1 MIFCFYYFSL
11 SFKMILIFL
20 MVMNLIVIAIIL
32 GIILGFLFKIIPFGE
47 EFGRLLITLGK
58 LFSNFLSFIVPLLV
72 VGLVAPGI
80 GHLGKDAGKLLLI
93 TVAIAYIFTL
103 FSGFGTYFVTSLIY
117 PFMLDN
123 ATIFQTNAH
132 VENSIAPYFTLDM
145 PPVLSVTSALI
156 FAFVIG
162 FGLAVT
168 KTDKLMDVID
178 DLRII
183 INKIIVSVIIPLL
196 PFYILT
202 IFMNIT
208 YVGEIGKVLS
218 VFVKIIIL
226 IFILTVVLLLIFFSI
241 AGLVAKKNPIHLLRK
256 MMPAYITAL
265 GTSSSAATIPVTL
278 EATLSNGVRR
288 SIASFVIPLCATINL
303 SGSMLKIVACAFAI
317 IYTHGMVIEYKVV
330 EEIKPATE
338 ITASASI
345 NDAGE
350 KSKVNVVEK
359 REVVKRTEIT
369 FGVIVAFIFTLA
381 VAMVAAP
388 GVPGGAIV
396 TAQAALVGVLGFSPE
411 LYAVMVALYLVMD
424 SFGTAT
430 NVTGD
435 GAVAII
441 IDKIYKHDH
450 HITEDETE
458 A

>member
-1 MIFCFYYFSL
+1 MNNTDSQNNDKVKFQSAL
-11 SFKMILIFL
+11 LIK
-20 MVMNLIVIAIIL
+20 IVIAIIL
-32 GIILGFLFKIIPFGE
+32 GIILGFLFQVLPFGE
-47 EFGRLLITLGK
+47 VLGKILMTLSK

-93 TVAIAYIFTL
+93 TIAIAYAFTL

-123 ATIFQTNAH
+123 ATIFQTDAH

-156 FAFVIG
+156 FAFVVG

-178 DLRII
+178 DLRTI

-226 IFILTVVLLLIFFSI
+226 IFILTVILLLIFFSV
-241 AGLVAKKNPIHLLRK
+241 AGIIAKKNPIQLLRK
-256 MMPAYITAL
+256 MMPAYLTAL

-330 EEIKPATE
+330 EEVKPATE

-350 KSKVNVVEK
+350 KSKVNVIEK

-396 TAQAALVGVLGFSPE
+396 TAQAALVGVLGFSQE

-435 GAVAII
+435 GAVAVI

>member
-1 MIFCFYYFSL
+1 
-11 SFKMILIFL
+11 
-20 MVMNLIVIAIIL
+20 MNNTDSQNKDKLKFQSALLVKIVIAIIL

-93 TVAIAYIFTL
+93 TIAIAYAFTL

>member
-1 MIFCFYYFSL
+1 MNNTDSQNNDKVKFQSAL
-11 SFKMILIFL
+11 LIK
-20 MVMNLIVIAIIL
+20 IVIAIIL
-32 GIILGFLFKIIPFGE
+32 GIILGLLFQVLPFGE
-47 EFGRLLITLGK
+47 VLGKILMTLSK

-93 TVAIAYIFTL
+93 TIAIAYAFTL

-123 ATIFQTNAH
+123 ATIFQTDAH

-208 YVGEIGKVLS
+208 YVGEIGKVLV
-218 VFVKIIIL
+218 VFIKIIIL

-241 AGLVAKKNPIHLLRK
+241 AGIVAKKNPITLLRK

-278 EATLSNGVRR
+278 EATLSNGVRH

-396 TAQAALVGVLGFSPE
+396 TAQAALTSVLGFSPE
-411 LYAVMVALYLVMD
+411 LYGLMFALYIVMD

-435 GAVAII
+435 GAVAVI

>member
-1 MIFCFYYFSL
+1 
-11 SFKMILIFL
+11 
-20 MVMNLIVIAIIL
+20 MNNTDSQNKDKLKFQSALLVKIVIAIIL

-241 AGLVAKKNPIHLLRK
+241 AGLVAKKNPIQLLRK

>member
-1 MIFCFYYFSL
+1 
-11 SFKMILIFL
+11 
-20 MVMNLIVIAIIL
+20 MNNTDSQNKDKLKFQSALLVKIVIAIIL

-208 YVGEIGKVLS
+208 YIGEIGKVLV
-218 VFVKIIIL
+218 VFIKIIIL

-241 AGLVAKKNPIHLLRK
+241 AGIVAKKNPIHLLRK

-330 EEIKPATE
+330 EEVKPATE

-396 TAQAALVGVLGFSPE
+396 TAQAALTSVLGFSPE
-411 LYAVMVALYLVMD
+411 LYGLMFALYIVMD

>member
-1 MIFCFYYFSL
+1 MNNTDSQNNDKVKFQSAL
-11 SFKMILIFL
+11 LIK
-20 MVMNLIVIAIIL
+20 IVIAIIL
-32 GIILGFLFKIIPFGE
+32 GIILGLLFQVLPFGE
-47 EFGRLLITLGK
+47 VLGKILMTLSK

-93 TVAIAYIFTL
+93 TIAIAYAFTL

-123 ATIFQTNAH
+123 ATIFQTDAH

-208 YVGEIGKVLS
+208 YVGEIGKVLV
-218 VFVKIIIL
+218 VFIKIIIL

-241 AGLVAKKNPIHLLRK
+241 AGIVAKKNPITLLRK

-278 EATLSNGVRR
+278 EATLSNGVRH

-330 EEIKPATE
+330 EEVKPATE

-396 TAQAALVGVLGFSPE
+396 TAQAVLTSVLGFSPE
-411 LYAVMVALYLVMD
+411 LYGLMFALYIVMD

>member
-1 MIFCFYYFSL
+1 MNNTDSQNNDKVKFQSAL
-11 SFKMILIFL
+11 LIK
-20 MVMNLIVIAIIL
+20 IVIAIIL
-32 GIILGFLFKIIPFGE
+32 GIILGLLFQVLPFGE
-47 EFGRLLITLGK
+47 VLGKILMTLSK

-93 TVAIAYIFTL
+93 TIAIAYAFTL

-123 ATIFQTNAH
+123 ATIFQTDAH

-208 YVGEIGKVLS
+208 YVGEIGKVLV
-218 VFVKIIIL
+218 VFIKIIIL

-241 AGLVAKKNPIHLLRK
+241 AD
-256 MMPAYITAL
+256 
-265 GTSSSAATIPVTL
+265 SSSAFNILFNSRYCCQKEPYY
-278 EATLSNGVRR
+278 
-288 SIASFVIPLCATINL
+288 
-303 SGSMLKIVACAFAI
+303 AF
-317 IYTHGMVIEYKVV
+317 K
-330 EEIKPATE
+330 KND
-338 ITASASI
+338 ASI
-345 NDAGE
+345 FNSIGD
-350 KSKVNVVEK
+350 
-359 REVVKRTEIT
+359 I
-369 FGVIVAFIFTLA
+369 IFSSYNSRDIRSYIIKWCSPFYCKFCYTTLC
-381 VAMVAAP
+381 
-388 GVPGGAIV
+388 
-396 TAQAALVGVLGFSPE
+396 
-411 LYAVMVALYLVMD
+411 Y
-424 SFGTAT
+424 
-430 NVTGD
+430 N
-435 GAVAII
+435 
-441 IDKIYKHDH
+441 
-450 HITEDETE
+450 
-458 A
+458 

>member
-1 MIFCFYYFSL
+1 
-11 SFKMILIFL
+11 
-20 MVMNLIVIAIIL
+20 MNNTDSQNKDKLKFQSALLVKIVIAIIL

-58 LFSNFLSFIVPLLV
+58 LFSNFLSFIVPLWV

-330 EEIKPATE
+330 EEVKPATE

>member
-1 MIFCFYYFSL
+1 MNNTDSQNNDKVKFQSAL
-11 SFKMILIFL
+11 LIK
-20 MVMNLIVIAIIL
+20 IVIAIIL
-32 GIILGFLFKIIPFGE
+32 GIILGLLFQVLPFGE
-47 EFGRLLITLGK
+47 VLGKILMTLSK

-93 TVAIAYIFTL
+93 TIAIAYAFTL

-123 ATIFQTNAH
+123 ATIFQTDAH

-208 YVGEIGKVLS
+208 YVGEIGKVLV
-218 VFVKIIIL
+218 VFIKIIIL
-226 IFILTVVLLLIFFSI
+226 IFILTVVLLLIFFSV
-241 AGLVAKKNPIHLLRK
+241 AGIIAKKNPIQLLRK
-256 MMPAYITAL
+256 MMPAYLTAL

-330 EEIKPATE
+330 EEVKPATE

-396 TAQAALVGVLGFSPE
+396 TAQAVLTSVLGFSPE
-411 LYAVMVALYLVMD
+411 LYGLMFALYIVMD

-435 GAVAII
+435 GAVAVI

>member
-1 MIFCFYYFSL
+1 M
-11 SFKMILIFL
+11 LIK
-20 MVMNLIVIAIIL
+20 IVIAIIL
-32 GIILGFLFKIIPFGE
+32 GIILGFLFQVLPFGE
-47 EFGRLLITLGK
+47 VLGKILMTLSK

-93 TVAIAYIFTL
+93 TIAIAYAFTL

-132 VENSIAPYFTLDM
+132 VDSSIAPYFTLDM

-156 FAFVIG
+156 FAFVVG

-226 IFILTVVLLLIFFSI
+226 IFILTVILLLIFFSV
-241 AGLVAKKNPIHLLRK
+241 AGIIAKKNPIQLLRK
-256 MMPAYITAL
+256 MMPAYLTAL

-330 EEIKPATE
+330 EEVKPATE

-396 TAQAALVGVLGFSPE
+396 TAQAALVGVLGFSQE

-435 GAVAII
+435 GAVAVI

>member
-1 MIFCFYYFSL
+1 MNNTDSQNNDKVKFQSAL
-11 SFKMILIFL
+11 LIK
-20 MVMNLIVIAIIL
+20 IVIAIIL
-32 GIILGFLFKIIPFGE
+32 GIILGLLFQVLPFGE
-47 EFGRLLITLGK
+47 VLGKILMTLSK

-93 TVAIAYIFTL
+93 TIAIAYAFTL

-123 ATIFQTNAH
+123 ATIFQTDAH

-208 YVGEIGKVLS
+208 YVGEIGKVLV
-218 VFVKIIIL
+218 VFIKIIIL
-226 IFILTVVLLLIFFSI
+226 IFILTVVLLLIFFSV
-241 AGLVAKKNPIHLLRK
+241 AGIIAKKNPITLLRK
-256 MMPAYITAL
+256 MMPAYLTAL

-330 EEIKPATE
+330 EEVKPATE

-396 TAQAALVGVLGFSPE
+396 TAQAALVGVLGFSQE

-435 GAVAII
+435 GAVAVI

>member
-1 MIFCFYYFSL
+1 MNNTDLQNNEKKKFQNAL
-11 SFKMILIFL
+11 LIK
-20 MVMNLIVIAIIL
+20 IIIAIIL

-103 FSGFGTYFVTSLIY
+103 FSGFGTYFVTSLLY
-117 PFMLDN
+117 PLMLSKDKL
-123 ATIFQTNAH
+123 QTDAD
-132 VENSIAPYFTLDM
+132 VEKTLEPFFTLDM
-145 PPVLSVTSALI
+145 PPLFSVTSALI

-168 KTDKLMDVID
+168 KTDRLMNVID
-178 DLRII
+178 DLRVI

-208 YVGEIGKVLS
+208 YIGEIGKVLV
-218 VFVKIIIL
+218 VFIKIIIL

-241 AGLVAKKNPIHLLRK
+241 AGIVAKKNPITLLRK

-265 GTSSSAATIPVTL
+265 GPSSSAATIPVTL
-278 EATLSNGVRR
+278 EATLSNGVRH

-396 TAQAALVGVLGFSPE
+396 TAQAVLTSVLGFSPE
-411 LYAVMVALYLVMD
+411 LYGLMFALYIVMD

>member
-1 MIFCFYYFSL
+1 
-11 SFKMILIFL
+11 
-20 MVMNLIVIAIIL
+20 MNNTDSQNKDKLKFQSALLVKIVIAIIL
-32 GIILGFLFKIIPFGE
+32 GIILGFIFQVIPFGE
-47 EFGRLLITLGK
+47 VLGKILMTLSK

-93 TVAIAYIFTL
+93 TIVIAYAFTL

-241 AGLVAKKNPIHLLRK
+241 AGLVAKKNPIQLLRK

-265 GTSSSAATIPVTL
+265 GTSSSAATIPVTM

-303 SGSMLKIVACAFAI
+303 SGSMLKIVACSFAI
-317 IYTHGMVIEYKVV
+317 VYTSGMVIEYKTI
-330 EEIKPATE
+330 EEVKPATE
-338 ITASASI
+338 ITASANIS
-345 NDAGE
+345 DASQ
-350 KSKVNVVEK
+350 KNTADNVIEK
-359 REVVKRTEIT
+359 REVVKSKKIT
-369 FGVIVAFIFTLA
+369 FGVYAAFIFTLA

-435 GAVAII
+435 GAIAVI

>member
-1 MIFCFYYFSL
+1 MNNTDSQNNDKVKFQSAL
-11 SFKMILIFL
+11 LIK
-20 MVMNLIVIAIIL
+20 IVIAIIL
-32 GIILGFLFKIIPFGE
+32 GIILGLLFQVLPFGE
-47 EFGRLLITLGK
+47 VLGKILMTLSK

-93 TVAIAYIFTL
+93 TIAIAYAFTL

-123 ATIFQTNAH
+123 ATIFQTDAH

-156 FAFVIG
+156 FAFVVG

-178 DLRII
+178 DLRTI

-226 IFILTVVLLLIFFSI
+226 IFILTVILLLIFFSV
-241 AGLVAKKNPIHLLRK
+241 AGIIAKKNPIQLLRK
-256 MMPAYITAL
+256 MMPAYLTAL

-330 EEIKPATE
+330 EEVKPATE

-396 TAQAALVGVLGFSPE
+396 TAQAVLTSVLGFSPE
-411 LYAVMVALYLVMD
+411 LYGLMFALYIVMD

-435 GAVAII
+435 GAVAVI

>member
-1 MIFCFYYFSL
+1 MNNTDLQNNEKKKFQNAL
-11 SFKMILIFL
+11 LIK
-20 MVMNLIVIAIIL
+20 IIIAIIL

-396 TAQAALVGVLGFSPE
+396 TAQAVLTSVLGFSPE
-411 LYAVMVALYLVMD
+411 LYGLMFALYIVMD